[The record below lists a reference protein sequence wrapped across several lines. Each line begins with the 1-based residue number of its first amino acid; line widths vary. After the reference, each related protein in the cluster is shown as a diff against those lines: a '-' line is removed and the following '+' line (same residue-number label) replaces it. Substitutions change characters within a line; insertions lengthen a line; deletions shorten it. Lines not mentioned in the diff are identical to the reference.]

1 MVLGTLA
8 LLVMIFT
15 MNHIDIGFI
24 TGFPNAFIALAVLI
38 FALFGLNL
46 RRNAVLPWHAPTKD
60 TTSYIRVKDS
70 LASGTSQ
77 GKP

>member
-1 MVLGTLA
+1 MVFGTLA

-38 FALFGLNL
+38 FVLFGLNL
-46 RRNAVLPWHAPTKD
+46 RRNVGLP
-60 TTSYIRVKDS
+60 
-70 LASGTSQ
+70 
-77 GKP
+77 